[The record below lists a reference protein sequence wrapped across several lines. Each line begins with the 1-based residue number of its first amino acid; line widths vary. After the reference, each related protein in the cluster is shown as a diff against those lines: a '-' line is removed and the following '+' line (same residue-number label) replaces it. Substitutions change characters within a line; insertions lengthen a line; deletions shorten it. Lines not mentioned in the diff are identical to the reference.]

1 MKCVCIARCWSAIK
15 AAVTIKNITI
25 SFFLLRYKSFSAAVD
40 GLKWK
45 FALLSLLATAA
56 FTRFRDFVNKLVG
69 GMYRVYLTRQSFCV
83 YIVGI
88 LRYFFYCFNDGS
100 RKYFSFNYRLI
111 WNCDRRIEDAIVTES
126 GLGGRWCRKHLTD
139 VKAQCYFLFW

>member
-1 MKCVCIARCWSAIK
+1 MLQFAGNECCCINYEVCLYRAMLISAIK
-15 AAVTIKNITI
+15 AADTIKKHNN
-25 SFFLLRYKSFSAAVD
+25 FLFLLRYKSFSAAVD

-69 GMYRVYLTRQSFCV
+69 GMYRAYLNRQSFCV

-88 LRYFFYCFNDGS
+88 LRYIFLLF
-100 RKYFSFNYRLI
+100 L
-111 WNCDRRIEDAIVTES
+111 
-126 GLGGRWCRKHLTD
+126 RWKSQVL
-139 VKAQCYFLFW
+139 